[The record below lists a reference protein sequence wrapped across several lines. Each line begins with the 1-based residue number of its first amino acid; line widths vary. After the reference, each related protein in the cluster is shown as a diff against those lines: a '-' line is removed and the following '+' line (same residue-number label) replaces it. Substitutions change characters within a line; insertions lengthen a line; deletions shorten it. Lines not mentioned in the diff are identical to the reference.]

1 MTLIDRSILKQLLL
15 VGLISG
21 LVMIVLML
29 ILRAGAL
36 MVLAASTG
44 VSWNTVGSLMLYNL
58 PDQLAQLLPLL
69 TFGTVLWIYARAW
82 DDREVVVLLAAGAS
96 PLRLAKPALLFCLLT
111 AVLTWTMTLW
121 LIPLSFGAFK
131 DREHEV
137 RAGLASAIL
146 QAGRFNPIGR
156 KLVFFFHEGQLEG
169 VMRNVLFFDARDED
183 KDRTITA
190 ERAWMERSA
199 DELKFLFQNGT
210 LQERTADG
218 AAPDLVEFER
228 FTLTA
233 DAASLGFAQRR
244 GRGINE
250 RPIEELLFAT
260 PSPQE
265 AHLLPVLRAHG
276 HNQLAKPLLCVAMT
290 GIALLLVMA
299 PAPAR
304 RAAPWWR
311 WPAAL
316 TLGAGS
322 EWLLLAAVSAAERD
336 LGLLPAIWVAALLPG
351 GLAWWRYLS
360 GRRGGLG
367 LRAPRL
373 ARHLPAAKRAG
384 T

>member
-1 MTLIDRSILKQLLL
+1 LTLIDRSLLKQMLL

-21 LVMIVLML
+21 LVMLTIML
-29 ILRAGAL
+29 ILRAGAI
-36 MVLAASTG
+36 MVLAASSG
-44 VSWNTVGSLMLYNL
+44 VSWSTVGSLMLYNL
-58 PDQLAQLLPLL
+58 PDQAAQLLPLL

-82 DDREVVVLLAAGAS
+82 DDREVVVLLAAGVS
-96 PLRLAKPALLFCLLT
+96 PLRLARPALVFCALT

-146 QAGRFNPIGR
+146 QEGRFNPIGR
-156 KLVFFFHEGQLEG
+156 KLVFFFREGQLEG
-169 VMRNVLFFDARDED
+169 LMRNVLFYDAREEG
-183 KDRTITA
+183 KSRTIVA
-190 ERAWMERSA
+190 ERAWMERST
-199 DELKFLFQNGT
+199 DELKFLFQSGT
-210 LQERTADG
+210 MQERMHDG
-218 AAPDLVEFER
+218 TGPDLVAFER

-233 DAASLGFAQRR
+233 DAASLGFSQRR

-250 RPIEELLFAT
+250 RPIDELLFGT

-276 HNQLAKPLLCVAMT
+276 HNQLAKPLFCVMMT
-290 GIALLLVMA
+290 GLALLLITA
-299 PAPAR
+299 PPPGR

-316 TLGAGS
+316 SVGAGS
-322 EWLLLAAVSAAERD
+322 EWLLLAMVSAAERD
-336 LGLLPAIWVAALLPG
+336 LSLLPLIWVAVLLPG
-351 GLAWWRYLS
+351 SLAWWRYLA
-360 GRRGGLG
+360 GAR
-367 LRAPRL
+367 LRLRPPRL
-373 ARHLPAAKRAG
+373 PGELLPAKRAG